1 MHIRYV
7 CERVGSSVCMCVCA
21 CTCPYCVFVF
31 TVRAPL
37 LIASSFA
44 CFLLAAERFLGGRE
58 VGIERAPLPW
68 TTLHL
73 SPAMFVT
80 VSAQF
85 SRVHVLLF
93 HILLPQHT
101 HNLTLYTQCLCL
113 VSEHI
118 SMRRCDACGC
128 VCTGVVTSRSPVST

>member
-1 MHIRYV
+1 MHICYV
-7 CERVGSSVCMCVCA
+7 FMRVRACWQLCMCVRA
-21 CTCPYCVFVF
+21 CPYCVFVF

-58 VGIERAPLPW
+58 VGIGRAPLPW
-68 TTLHL
+68 TTSTFPPPCLLL
-73 SPAMFVT
+73 S
-80 VSAQF
+80 
-85 SRVHVLLF
+85 
-93 HILLPQHT
+93 QHNSLGYTSSSFTFFFPNT